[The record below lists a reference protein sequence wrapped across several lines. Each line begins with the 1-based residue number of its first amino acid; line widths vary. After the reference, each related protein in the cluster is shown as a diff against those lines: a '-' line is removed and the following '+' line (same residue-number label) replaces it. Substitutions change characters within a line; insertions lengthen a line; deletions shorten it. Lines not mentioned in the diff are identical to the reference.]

1 MSWEPIAKHG
11 DTIAQVRERLEAE
24 NAVALLAFQ
33 RELRDSGLDA
43 VQILRA
49 LDFARS
55 YAAQQLERALPGI
68 MRDMALTAGAESLH

>member
-11 DTIAQVRERLEAE
+11 DSEAQVRERLEAE
-24 NAVALLAFQ
+24 NEAALLSFQ
-33 RELRDSGLDA
+33 RELREAGLNA
-43 VQILRA
+43 VQILKA